1 MNIDTATKLSR
12 IRSYLDRYA
21 YTGAILCRQDNF
33 SWITSGGSNRV
44 IIPSPE
50 GAGAVVITRD
60 AVYLVA
66 QVMDG
71 SRIMD
76 EEMGGLAAQ
85 YIPLRWYEESI
96 LEKAASLAGHRP
108 ACDVPLHGSCQ
119 IRELYALH
127 LPYTDTEVAV
137 FMRAGELSDEVL
149 SIVAREIKPGMDDR
163 EAEAM
168 LLYEY
173 AKRGVVCDVVLVG
186 SDERVFK
193 YRHPAPCGAKLGRYV
208 LLTPATRYRGLH
220 CNLARSIFF
229 GDRVPDNVRKAFDAV
244 TLVCANCIS
253 RCITGVTYRSILEEH
268 KRIFDD
274 CGFSDEWRGHYPG
287 GSTGYYLC
295 QPDLSLDETKA
306 IGERE
311 AFEWFITVPGAKAA
325 ELTVKD
331 GESVTVA
338 SCTGKWPVRQ
348 VERNAMVISLPDIMI
363 R

>member
-1 MNIDTATKLSR
+1 MIFDTMTKLSR
-12 IRSYLDRYA
+12 VRSYLDRFG

-50 GAGAVVITRD
+50 GAGTVVITQD

-71 SRIMD
+71 GRIMD
-76 EEMGGLAAQ
+76 EEMGSLAAQ
-85 YIPLRWYEESI
+85 YVPLGWYEESVI
-96 LEKAASLAGHRP
+96 EKAAFLAGSHP
-108 ACDVPLHGSCQ
+108 ASDVPLNGSCQ
-119 IRELYALH
+119 LKEIYALH
-127 LPYTDTEVAV
+127 FPYTDSEMAT
-137 FMRAGELSDEVL
+137 FMKAGELSDEVV

-220 CNLARSIFF
+220 CNLARSVYF
-229 GDRVPDNVRKAFDAV
+229 GNQAPDNVRKAFDTV
-244 TLVCANCIS
+244 TCVSANCIS
-253 RCITGVTYRSILEEH
+253 RCITGVSYKSILEEH
-268 KRIFDD
+268 KRIFNDN
-274 CGFSDEWRGHYPG
+274 GYSDEWRGHYPG
-287 GSTGYYLC
+287 GTTGYFLC
-295 QPDLSLDETKA
+295 QPDLSLDETRT
-306 IGERE
+306 IGDRE

-325 ELTVKD
+325 ELTVKN
-331 GESVTVA
+331 GESVVIA
-338 SCTGKWPVRQ
+338 SCTGKWPLRRI
-348 VERNAMVISLPDIMI
+348 ERNGVMISLPDLML